1 MRVLVIDEWI
11 PLPLESGKKIRTFQL
26 LSPLAR
32 RHEITYLCYA
42 DPAAEREKIARMEDA
57 GFRMVCVPPARRFK
71 SAAGLALGLAGNLL
85 RRAPLAVRRHYS
97 PRFRRALLETLSGR
111 SFDVVHCEWTHYA
124 QYLKAASRV
133 PRFLSSHNVESMQW
147 RRLSQVQTNPLRRAA
162 IRLECVKMLA
172 FERRALGMFDHVA
185 AVSAEDARIM
195 ESCFGARSVEIIP
208 NGVDLG
214 YYDQGGGDD
223 GTETIVY
230 CGSMDYF
237 PNQDAAL
244 HFARKILPRIRG
256 RRARARF
263 LVLGRSPPASIRAL
277 ANDHIAV
284 SGTVDDVRPYL
295 SSATVSV
302 VPLRVAGGS
311 RLKILESF
319 AAGVP
324 VVSTSIGAEGLGLRH
339 GAELLIADDETAF
352 AAECVRLLEQP
363 RLREQISRTAKTHLN
378 HNCDWRA
385 IAPLVEAAWERT
397 RCNFLRKIDPQP
409 STC

>member
-1 MRVLVIDEWI
+1 MAEA
-11 PLPLESGKKIRTFQL
+11 LPGANQPASQGRNPSG
-26 LSPLAR
+26 
-32 RHEITYLCYA
+32 
-42 DPAAEREKIARMEDA
+42 M
-57 GFRMVCVPPARRFK
+57 
-71 SAAGLALGLAGNLL
+71 
-85 RRAPLAVRRHYS
+85 
-97 PRFRRALLETLSGR
+97 
-111 SFDVVHCEWTHYA
+111 
-124 QYLKAASRV
+124 
-133 PRFLSSHNVESMQW
+133 
-147 RRLSQVQTNPLRRAA
+147 
-162 IRLECVKMLA
+162 VKMLA

-195 ESCFGARSVEIIP
+195 ESCFGARSVEVIP
-208 NGVDLG
+208 NGVDLRLLRSG
-214 YYDQGGGDD
+214 RRRQR
-223 GTETIVY
+223 TETIVY

-256 RRARARF
+256 RRAQARF
-263 LVLGRSPPASIRAL
+263 LVLGRSPPASIWAL

-302 VPLRVAGGS
+302 VPLRVAGGL

-339 GAELLIADDETAF
+339 GAELLIADDEAAF

-363 RLREQISRTAKTHLN
+363 RLREQMARTAETHLN

-397 RCNFLRKIDPQP
+397 RCNFTFPAKNRSAAVNVLTRSTESVPVLRRARAADAGPGRGV
-409 STC
+409 SAAD